1 MKLRI
6 PSARL
11 LAALLLLAAPAAA
24 QAPAS
29 NLKLGWA
36 PKPLSAPFVA
46 PNRAHWRLAE
56 LQKAHA
62 GEKSWSQVVVRDANQ
77 LMAAY
82 IQAAPGEI
90 SPRIFYSDT
99 TSFFVVQS
107 GQLRVMIE
115 GVEPFIATKGFVVQ
129 VPPARFFQV
138 ENIDSEPSLRF
149 QVTRTLAHPVYAEG
163 QTPAPI
169 PGVAYGRSGF
179 YTQPGAY
186 AEGKK
191 PFIDFQKDIVAGGM
205 AGRGAVRDDYLAAN
219 INRAASVPRPPDSD
233 KGHFHV
239 AYSEFWFILENQVD
253 FLIEGVPFFTAT
265 QGDVVYAPQG
275 RWHRATS
282 GGTGM
287 ATRISI
293 HPTGTSFNALD
304 PANPGAA
311 AGRGGRGGE

>member
-1 MKLRI
+1 MKLR
-6 PSARL
+6 RL
-11 LAALLLLAAPAAA
+11 NVRILAALLLLAAAPAAA
-24 QAPAS
+24 QAPAA

-36 PKPLSAPFVA
+36 PKALNAPFVA

-56 LQKAHA
+56 ILKAHA
-62 GEKSWSQVVVRDANQ
+62 GEKSWSQLVVRDANQ
-77 LMAAY
+77 LTASY
-82 IQAAPGEI
+82 IQTAPGES
-90 SPRIFYSDT
+90 SPRILYSDT

-107 GQLRVMIE
+107 GQLRVHIE

-129 VPPARFFQV
+129 ITPTRFFHV
-138 ENIDSEPSLRF
+138 ETVGNEPALRF

-163 QTPAPI
+163 QATPAI
-169 PGVAYGRSGF
+169 PGVRYGRSGF
-179 YTQPGAY
+179 YSQAVAY
-186 AEGKK
+186 GDKK
-191 PFIDFQKDIVAGGM
+191 PAIDFQKDMVSGGM
-205 AGRGAVRDDYLAAN
+205 PGRGAVQDDYLAAN
-219 INRAASVPRPPDSD
+219 INRVAGVPRPPDSD

-239 AYSEFWFILENQVD
+239 AHSEFWFILENQVD

-265 QGDVVYAPQG
+265 QGDVVYAPPG

-304 PANPGAA
+304 PVNPGA

>member
-6 PSARL
+6 LTAL
-11 LAALLLLAAPAAA
+11 LLLLLAAPASA
-24 QAPAS
+24 QAPAP

-36 PKPLSAPFVA
+36 PKPINAPFVA

-56 LQKAHA
+56 IQKAHA
-62 GEKSWSQVVVRDANQ
+62 GEKSWSQVVVREANQ
-77 LMAAY
+77 LMATY

-107 GQLRVMIE
+107 GQLRVTIE
-115 GVEPFIATKGFVVQ
+115 GVEPFVATKGFVVQ
-129 VPPARFFQV
+129 IPPVRFFQV
-138 ENIDSEPSLRF
+138 ETIGNEPSLRF
-149 QVTRTLAHPVYAEG
+149 QVTRTLANPVYAEG
-163 QTPAPI
+163 QPTPNI
-169 PGVAYGRSGF
+169 PGVRYGRSGF
-179 YTQPGAY
+179 YTQPAAY
-186 AEGKK
+186 PEGKR
-191 PFIDFQKDIVAGGM
+191 PFIDFQKDMVAGGM
-205 AGRGAVRDDYLAAN
+205 PGRGAVTDDYLAAN

-265 QGDVVYAPQG
+265 QGDVVYAPPG

-293 HPTGTSFNALD
+293 HPTGSSFNALD
-304 PANPGAA
+304 PVNPGA